1 MNFDHVQ
8 ILILVAG
15 KGTRMKSK
23 TPKVLHKLHGKPMI
37 HYLLETVAQ
46 VYPKNINMVV
56 GHERKKIMNSIRNW
70 KMIANLNVDFKF
82 IMQEEQLGTGHA
94 VLCAE
99 KFIKKN
105 DDVFVLLGDVPL
117 IKKESLIQTFK
128 TLHSD
133 NAAAVV
139 LTTELSEAYGYGRII
154 RDERGQIHSIKEENE
169 VDILEKEIKEVN
181 TGIMC
186 FRGEFLWSNLHQLK
200 LNNRAGELY
209 LTDIVSLLRKN
220 NHNVVALKI
229 KDYRQFIG
237 INSPKQLEEAKQKL
251 YSA

>member
-8 ILILVAG
+8 ILVLVAG

-37 HYLLETVAQ
+37 YHLLETVAQ
-46 VYPKNINMVV
+46 IYPKNINIVV
-56 GHERKKIMNSIRNW
+56 GHEKKKIINSICNW
-70 KMIANLNVDFKF
+70 KKAANLNVDFKF

-105 DDVFVLLGDVPL
+105 DDVLVLLGDVPL
-117 IKKESLIQTFK
+117 IKKESLMQALK
-128 TLHSD
+128 TLHAESVS
-133 NAAAVV
+133 AVV
-139 LTTELSEAYGYGRII
+139 LTTELNQAYGYGRII
-154 RDERGQIHSIKEENE
+154 RDERGQIYSIKEQKE
-169 VDILEKEIKEVN
+169 VNLFEKEIKEVN

-186 FRGEFLWSNLHQLK
+186 FRGDFLWSHLHQLK
-200 LNNRAGELY
+200 LNNRVGELY
-209 LTDIVSLLRKN
+209 LTDIVSLLRRN

-237 INSPKQLEEAKQKL
+237 INSSEQLEKAKQEL
-251 YSA
+251 YST